1 MSGGIMFQTLSGFLL
16 FLSTTATPSDS
27 PTDTREDPDST
38 LFFLLFGS
46 LIQLGLVSAFW
57 GLMRRRGLDPPCLT
71 TTVDDQGK
79 VRSREAS
86 VRMRVSTERL
96 RRPGETNDRGGEYGL
111 LSENRSLERLHDG
124 LGSEDSSSDL
134 EDQEGEEAK
143 PGEAKGVDEL
153 MRGKRC
159 LVVAGGTIVSSWLAF
174 ASNLVL

>member
-1 MSGGIMFQTLSGFLL
+1 M
-16 FLSTTATPSDS
+16 
-27 PTDTREDPDST
+27 
-38 LFFLLFGS
+38 
-46 LIQLGLVSAFW
+46 
-57 GLMRRRGLDPPCLT
+57 
-71 TTVDDQGK
+71 
-79 VRSREAS
+79 
-86 VRMRVSTERL
+86 RMRVSTERL